1 MTAEPEI
8 IYQDQ
13 DLIIVNK
20 PAGWL
25 SIPDRFELDKSN
37 LHHWLEKRLDTK
49 VWTVHRL
56 DKETTGVICFALNE
70 DAHRNLSLQ
79 FEDRNVQKIYLAL
92 VDGRIAASEGQID
105 KGIAPHPGV
114 AGKMIT
120 TAKGKNALTLF
131 RVIEVFKSFSLAEA
145 DIKTGRTHQVRV
157 HFQAIGHPLA
167 IDPLYGR
174 RSELFLSE
182 IKGKNFRL
190 GKFEEERPLMSRT
203 TLHAFKL
210 TLQHPST
217 GEIRQF
223 EAPLPK
229 DFYAILQQLRKW
241 ASV

>member
-1 MTAEPEI
+1 MATTPEI
-8 IYQDQ
+8 IYQDK
-13 DLIIVNK
+13 DIVIINK

-25 SIPDRFELDKSN
+25 SIPDRFELDKLN
-37 LHHWLEKRLDTK
+37 LYHWLEKQMGK

-56 DKETTGVICFALNE
+56 DKETTGIIIFALNE
-70 DAHRNLSLQ
+70 EAHKHLSQQ
-79 FEDRNVQKIYLAL
+79 FEGRTVQKIYIAL
-92 VDGRIAASEGQID
+92 VDGRMAAPEGQIE
-105 KGIAPHPGV
+105 KGIASHPSV

-120 TAKGKNALTLF
+120 TTKGKAALTLF
-131 RVIEVFKSFSLAEA
+131 RVVENFKAFSLVEA

-203 TLHAFKL
+203 TLHAYKL
-210 TLQHPST
+210 TLEHPST
-217 GEIRQF
+217 GEIRHF

-229 DFYAILQQLRKW
+229 DFQAILQQLRKW
-241 ASV
+241 AAV